1 MNNCYILSEIPRA
14 TIGVLKLL
22 YTRQASFFKTIFVLW
37 KISYVDSISFQKLQ
51 RELRELKEKVTKKD
65 DEKRKREK
73 EIVEN
78 DKLHEEK

>member
-37 KISYVDSISFQKLQ
+37 KIFYVDSISFQKLQ

-65 DEKRKREK
+65 DEKRRREK